1 MRAGAATFFSKPMG
15 DGRWDGADPC
25 KIGFHEGSIPSS
37 STMRPYLNGRESRCQ
52 RENAGPIPA
61 GRSIFDGRRLWRAG
75 EPYKLARPAGRVGT
89 GGFDPH
95 GAYCLM
101 RGGPGPSRSHKPA
114 KSGSTPLS
122 ATNRR
127 VRVAGARACLKSKRI
142 PFDSVTRHHAGIVQ
156 GIGPQSS
163 KLMMSVRVRLS
174 APFRCSSKAERTAV
188 NRATEVR
195 VLSPEPFT
203 GVFWR
208 TTRSPKPRRRVRFLP
223 PVPICAVSQ
232 VGRARSCNLRE
243 RGSIPRPHSTVTRG
257 S

>member
-1 MRAGAATFFSKPMG
+1 MMRAGAATFPQT
-15 DGRWDGADPC
+15 RAAAAGAAA
-25 KIGFHEGSIPSS
+25 ILARSRQQGSIPWR

-61 GRSIFDGRRLWRAG
+61 GRSTFDGRRLWRAG
-75 EPYKLARPAGRVGT
+75 EPYKLARPAGWVGT

-95 GAYCLM
+95 GAYHLM

-142 PFDSVTRHHAGIVQ
+142 PFDSVTRRHAGIVQ
-156 GIGPQSS
+156 GTGPQPS
-163 KLMMSVRVRLS
+163 KLMMSVRV
-174 APFRCSSKAERTAV
+174 
-188 NRATEVR
+188 
-195 VLSPEPFT
+195 LSPEPLT

-208 TTRSPKPRRRVRFLP
+208 TTRSPKPRRQVRFLP